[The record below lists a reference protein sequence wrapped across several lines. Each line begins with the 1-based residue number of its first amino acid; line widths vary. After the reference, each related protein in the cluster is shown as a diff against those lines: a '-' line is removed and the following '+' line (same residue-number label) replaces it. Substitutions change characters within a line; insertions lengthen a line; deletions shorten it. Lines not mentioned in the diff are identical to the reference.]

1 MPQMRRFG
9 LATCLQGYIMWAW
22 ECEPR
27 CQLCSLLD
35 STCNCCNTVSP
46 AGPAYSYPRL
56 VSRPHPS
63 FLSSAVCK
71 AAVKAVE
78 CSLFG
83 STWSWASSEVIRHS
97 SIRGWKSHSIP
108 MQDIFLSLLHLSPT
122 RTNIHSHTKLTH
134 KTHISPPPPLFS
146 PQHVS
151 CTPTNTHSL
160 FPPLLGPVTW
170 WLGITMRLTGLEKS
184 QKGHQPAANTQ
195 HTDEQGKEEGGDD
208 RRGESRSGVEKGGK
222 VSQEWKSYKWY
233 HKVPQVIDP
242 GIRC

>member
-134 KTHISPPPPLFS
+134 KTHISPPPP
-146 PQHVS
+146 
-151 CTPTNTHSL
+151 SL
-160 FPPLLGPVTW
+160 FPTACLLYPNKHSLTFSSAPRTCNLVTW
-170 WLGITMRLTGLEKS
+170 NHHEAHGPGKKPEGSPTSSKHTTHRWARKGRRGRWQKGRKSVRSGEGGKS
-184 QKGHQPAANTQ
+184 Q
-195 HTDEQGKEEGGDD
+195 
-208 RRGESRSGVEKGGK
+208 SGVE
-222 VSQEWKSYKWY
+222 VI
-233 HKVPQVIDP
+233 QVIPQSPTSYRPWD
-242 GIRC
+242 